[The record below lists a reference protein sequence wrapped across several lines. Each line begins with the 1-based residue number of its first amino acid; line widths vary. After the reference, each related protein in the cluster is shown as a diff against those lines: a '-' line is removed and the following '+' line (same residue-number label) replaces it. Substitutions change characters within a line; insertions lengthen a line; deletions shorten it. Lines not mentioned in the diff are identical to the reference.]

1 MSMLREDEYLAIYTY
16 LIHSSHVVEVD
27 AEHSFCLKWVILGLG
42 DGFYVQVRGIL
53 VWNLCPFMESAV
65 QLTTLLPSG

>member
-1 MSMLREDEYLAIYTY
+1 MLREDEYLAIYS

-53 VWNLCPFMESAV
+53 VCPFMESAV